1 MVSDRPVLR
10 SRVRVPGMVAY
21 RSHLTNKL
29 NPSVRE
35 KVRFTMAVEFSAKT
49 LDLASLKDRM
59 STTTNDL
66 TDQIIKAIQSLDP
79 GKAIEVTFTD
89 LSEAR
94 GMGRR
99 VSKAI
104 EVLKLPKDAILTDE
118 FNKEAAEKA
127 LAKDKKIVR
136 IIGRVK

>member
-1 MVSDRPVLR
+1 MA
-10 SRVRVPGMVAY
+10 AY

-29 NPSVRE
+29 NPSVGE

-66 TDQIIKAIQSLDP
+66 TDQIIKAIKSLDP

-104 EVLKLPKDAILTDE
+104 EVLKLPKDAILTDD
-118 FNKEAAEKA
+118 FNKESAEKA